1 MPMNCVLTSNVS
13 KWYVR
18 GVFLALLL
26 LYLLVG
32 ALLRNGEADEDSR
45 LSRRALL
52 SVRSTSNSTE
62 APDYA
67 DSQECKDV
75 HRLGGDEAKCNFVRS
90 VESCQNEGGL
100 VNYVEF
106 VFCVVPT
113 KLVPLAMVFLFL
125 WLLYLFVFLATT
137 AQEFFC
143 PSLQIMSEVMRLSQN
158 VAGVTLLAFGNG
170 APDIFSSVSAIMQR
184 DDKKANLAIG
194 ALFGAGMFVTSVV
207 VGSVAIVKPFTLT
220 QRPFLRDIIFYLIG
234 VFWTFV
240 ILWQNKVT
248 IYSAVGLIAMYVM
261 YVVVVIAGRVIFQK
275 WKKWRVILHCIV
287 VSLSSS
293 VTSSTYHL
301 RSRRRTVDQEPE
313 CGPVCGGRARPS
325 AIVSGKHSHRSEDGT
340 TMPFA
345 YIGHFL
351 VAAPPAEEPSALVA
365 NTTGESR
372 HYRMQATVAGV
383 LSGVETIIPCCSN
396 RCGML
401 IISEALESMPKKEKR
416 KKKAPA
422 GLILTLTIPVVD
434 HEKPND
440 NWNKWLNVL
449 HCVTAPLI
457 MMLITKGSGAK
468 RQYSIHP

>member
-32 ALLRNGEADEDSR
+32 ALLGNGEADEDSR

-125 WLLYLFVFLATT
+125 WLLYLSVFLATT

-275 WKKWRVILHCIV
+275 WKKWRGVGDEL
-287 VSLSSS
+287 LTQGATLDTPPDDAQQESSPDIP
-293 VTSSTYHL
+293 TSSEPAAFP
-301 RSRRRTVDQEPE
+301 REPE
-313 CGPVCGGRARPS
+313 CGPVCVEEEHGPAPS
-325 AIVSGKHSHRSEDGT
+325 SQGSTPIGPREHYNAVCVHRT
-340 TMPFA
+340 LPCC
-345 YIGHFL
+345 
-351 VAAPPAEEPSALVA
+351 APPAEEPSALVA

-383 LSGVETIIPCCSN
+383 LSGVETIIHV
-396 RCGML
+396 
-401 IISEALESMPKKEKR
+401 
-416 KKKAPA
+416 
-422 GLILTLTIPVVD
+422 PVVRPAA
-434 HEKPND
+434 E
-440 NWNKWLNVL
+440 
-449 HCVTAPLI
+449 C
-457 MMLITKGSGAK
+457 
-468 RQYSIHP
+468 

>member
-32 ALLRNGEADEDSR
+32 ALLGNGEADEDSR

-248 IYSAVGLIAMYVM
+248 IYSAVG
-261 YVVVVIAGRVIFQK
+261 
-275 WKKWRVILHCIV
+275 
-287 VSLSSS
+287 
-293 VTSSTYHL
+293 
-301 RSRRRTVDQEPE
+301 EP
-313 CGPVCGGRARPS
+313 
-325 AIVSGKHSHRSEDGT
+325 
-340 TMPFA
+340 
-345 YIGHFL
+345 
-351 VAAPPAEEPSALVA
+351 
-365 NTTGESR
+365 
-372 HYRMQATVAGV
+372 V
-383 LSGVETIIPCCSN
+383 LSI
-396 RCGML
+396 
-401 IISEALESMPKKEKR
+401 
-416 KKKAPA
+416 
-422 GLILTLTIPVVD
+422 GLVRRGLYL
-434 HEKPND
+434 
-440 NWNKWLNVL
+440 NK
-449 HCVTAPLI
+449 
-457 MMLITKGSGAK
+457 
-468 RQYSIHP
+468 